1 MDEKLTPAEM
11 QELLRATAEYWRTT
25 MGMDLPAEQAV
36 GQPGKLTKLAT
47 SIKNMGNKLRTNVAD
62 QWYALRNA
70 PKKRKFQKWCREN
83 NIFGLDVVGSK
94 RVDYDALQRDLQG
107 VIAEVDAT
115 NLAAAD
121 EKGNG

>member
-1 MDEKLTPAEM
+1 
-11 QELLRATAEYWRTT
+11 
-25 MGMDLPAEQAV
+25 
-36 GQPGKLTKLAT
+36 
-47 SIKNMGNKLRTNVAD
+47 MGNKLRTNVAD

>member
-70 PKKRKFQKWCREN
+70 PKKRKFQKWCCEN
-83 NIFGLDVVGSK
+83 NIWGVDVVGGG
-94 RVDYDALQRDLQG
+94 RVDYDALQRDIQG

-115 NLAAAD
+115 NLAAA
-121 EKGNG
+121 EKGND